1 MKNLTE
7 LTLEELQT
15 LIANAKNEISLR
27 EAKGNGF
34 DAEFSRSSKAY
45 HPCTYKQVQYAESL
59 ASKTGSKIEPT
70 TSQLIKYF
78 EMDDMSEAIDLM
90 KQGKRIRIS

>member
-1 MKNLTE
+1 MRNSTE

-15 LIANAKNEISLR
+15 LIADAQNEISLR

-59 ASKTGSKIEPT
+59 AGKTGSKIEPT

-78 EMDDMSEAIDLM
+78 EMDEMGEAIDLM

>member
-15 LIANAKNEISLR
+15 LIADVQKEISNR
-27 EAKGNGF
+27 EAKGKGF

-45 HPCTYKQVQYAESL
+45 HPCTYKQLQYAEGL
-59 ASKTGSKIEPT
+59 AKKTGSIIEPT
-70 TSQLIKYF
+70 TSQMIKYF
-78 EMDDMSEAIDLM
+78 EMDDMSEAIEAM
-90 KQGKRIRIS
+90 KEGKRIRIY